1 MLTLKAVMQ
10 KEAYMELTL
19 SLDTGM
25 VCGKCGR
32 ELNKDAVIYYS
43 DKSCD
48 VYCCQ
53 CGEGKYTHIAGR
65 RVIKYVRTPDGFHPA
80 LTPEALDT
88 LENDIYY
95 AKPFGKTE
103 GKLIYRSS
111 GLCEIDCNKSL
122 DETIIECTDY
132 KALIL
137 FSVNDCFPLYDDDD
151 NEYNLACHLA
161 TLMYKLSEDGKQSL
175 LVDER
180 DCVVGIISTK
190 CVAADRDGL
199 AADMSLYRLVDDPY
213 ETEDPSPQCEA
224 KEQIC
229 TAPAD
234 AESILLRETV
244 NDDFAREMLNYVL
257 SRIKGQDNE
266 IRRAVYIVYEYL
278 KSIASGKPMHSVSW
292 IITAPSGSGKTEF
305 YRSIRDFFKAKK
317 IPVPVIQY
325 DMSRITETGFKGAE
339 SSEILKLAYKVNGT
353 SGYAIFFLDEADKR
367 FIPSYSGNGQDANRA
382 VQAELLT
389 MVEGTIRSID
399 ENEPSTTF
407 DTNKTMFVFMGAF
420 QDLRERKAVRT
431 AVRSTPIG
439 FTDGSKNAS
448 PESGQ
453 YVDYFYSDLSIED
466 MIEYGMLEEL
476 AGRITRVVNFHL
488 IEESEMRKLIKLK
501 AEEISKEAGVI
512 TEFSRNAYD
521 ELFEQAYTN
530 LGVRRPMNIIR
541 GCIQDALAK
550 IVFDK
555 SSAENDEYIIRI
567 DSVYEQPKI
576 KRSSGRKIPSVK
588 PCAKKSAGGWAKNT
602 NGVKVHKP

>member
-1 MLTLKAVMQ
+1 
-10 KEAYMELTL
+10 MELTL
-19 SLDTGM
+19 SLDKRM

-65 RVIKYVRTPDGFHPA
+65 RVIKYVRTPEGFHPA

-111 GLCEIDCNKSL
+111 GLCEIDSNKSL

-190 CVAADRDGL
+190 CVPADRDGL

-213 ETEDPSPQCEA
+213 ETDDPSPQCKV
-224 KEQIC
+224 KEQTC

-234 AESILLRETV
+234 AESILLKEII

-257 SRIKGQDNE
+257 GRIKGQDNE

-305 YRSIRDFFKAKK
+305 YRSIRDFFKEKK

-325 DMSRITETGFKGAE
+325 DLSRITETGFKGAE

-439 FTDGSKNAS
+439 FTDGSENAS

-453 YVDYFYSDLSIED
+453 YVDYFYSDLSIK
-466 MIEYGMLEEL
+466 
-476 AGRITRVVNFHL
+476 T
-488 IEESEMRKLIKLK
+488 
-501 AEEISKEAGVI
+501 
-512 TEFSRNAYD
+512 
-521 ELFEQAYTN
+521 
-530 LGVRRPMNIIR
+530 
-541 GCIQDALAK
+541 
-550 IVFDK
+550 
-555 SSAENDEYIIRI
+555 
-567 DSVYEQPKI
+567 
-576 KRSSGRKIPSVK
+576 
-588 PCAKKSAGGWAKNT
+588 
-602 NGVKVHKP
+602 

>member
-1 MLTLKAVMQ
+1 
-10 KEAYMELTL
+10 MELTL
-19 SLDTGM
+19 SFNKRM

-32 ELNKDAVIYYS
+32 KLNEDAVIYYS

-111 GLCEIDCNKSL
+111 GLCEIDSNKSL

-151 NEYNLACHLA
+151 NEHNLECHLA
-161 TLMYKLSEDGKQSL
+161 TWMYKLSDDGKQSL
-175 LVDER
+175 LVDDS
-180 DCVVGIISTK
+180 DCVVGVISTK
-190 CVAADRDGL
+190 CVPANRDGL

-213 ETEDPSPQCEA
+213 ETEDPPPQCKA
-224 KEQIC
+224 KEQTC

-339 SSEILKLAYKVNGT
+339 SSEILKLAYNVNGT

-367 FIPSYSGNGQDANRA
+367 FIPSYSSNGQDMNRA

-399 ENEPSTTF
+399 ENEPSMTF

-439 FTDGSKNAS
+439 FTDGSENAS

-550 IVFDK
+550 IVFDQ
-555 SSAENDEYIIRI
+555 SPAENDEYIIRI
-567 DSVYEQPKI
+567 DSVHEQPKI

-588 PCAKKSAGGWAKNT
+588 PCVKKSRTDGIKI
-602 NGVKVHKP
+602 

>member
-1 MLTLKAVMQ
+1 
-10 KEAYMELTL
+10 MELTL
-19 SLDTGM
+19 SFNKRM

-32 ELNKDAVIYYS
+32 KLNEDAVIYYS

-95 AKPFGKTE
+95 AKPFGETE
-103 GKLIYRSS
+103 EKLIYRSS
-111 GLCEIDCNKSL
+111 GLCKIDSNKSL

-137 FSVNDCFPLYDDDD
+137 FSANDCFSLYDDDSD
-151 NEYNLACHLA
+151 EYNLECHLA
-161 TLMYKLSEDGKQSL
+161 TWMYKLSDDGKQSL
-175 LVDER
+175 LVDDS

-190 CVAADRDGL
+190 CVPANRDGL
-199 AADMSLYRLVDDPY
+199 AADMSLYRLVDDSY
-213 ETEDPSPQCEA
+213 ETGDPPPQCKA
-224 KEQIC
+224 KEQTC

-234 AESILLRETV
+234 AESILLRETL

-257 SRIKGQDNE
+257 GRIKGQDNE
-266 IRRAVYIVYEYL
+266 VRRAVYIVYEYL

-305 YRSIRDFFKAKK
+305 YRSIRDFFKEKK

-339 SSEILKLAYKVNGT
+339 SSEILKLAYNVNGT

-367 FIPSYSGNGQDANRA
+367 FIPSYSSNGQDMNRA

-431 AVRSTPIG
+431 TVRTTPIG
-439 FTDGSKNAS
+439 FTGGSENAS

-501 AEEISKEAGVI
+501 AEEISKKAGVI

-550 IVFDK
+550 IVFDQ
-555 SSAENDEYIIRI
+555 SPAENDEYIIRI
-567 DSVYEQPKI
+567 DSVHEQPKI

-588 PCAKKSAGGWAKNT
+588 PCVKKSRTDGIKI
-602 NGVKVHKP
+602 

>member
-1 MLTLKAVMQ
+1 
-10 KEAYMELTL
+10 MELTL
-19 SLDTGM
+19 SFKKRM

-32 ELNKDAVIYYS
+32 KLNEDAVIYYS

-65 RVIKYVRTPDGFHPA
+65 RVIKYVRTPEGFHPA

-95 AKPFGKTE
+95 AKPFGETE
-103 GKLIYRSS
+103 EKLIYRSS
-111 GLCEIDCNKSL
+111 GLCKIDSNKSL

-137 FSVNDCFPLYDDDD
+137 FSANDCFSLYDDSD
-151 NEYNLACHLA
+151 EYNLECHLA
-161 TLMYKLSEDGKQSL
+161 TWMYKLSDDGKQSL
-175 LVDER
+175 LVDDS
-180 DCVVGIISTK
+180 DCVVGVISTK
-190 CVAADRDGL
+190 CVPADRDGL
-199 AADMSLYRLVDDPY
+199 AADMSLYRLFDDPY
-213 ETEDPSPQCEA
+213 ETEDPPPQCEA
-224 KEQIC
+224 KELTC
-229 TAPAD
+229 TVPAD
-234 AESILLRETV
+234 AESILLREIV
-244 NDDFAREMLNYVL
+244 NDDFAKEMLNYVL
-257 SRIKGQDNE
+257 GRIKGQDNE

-305 YRSIRDFFKAKK
+305 YRSIRDFFKEKK

-325 DMSRITETGFKGAE
+325 DLSRITETGFKGAE

-367 FIPSYSGNGQDANRA
+367 FIPSYSSNGQDANRA

-431 AVRSTPIG
+431 AARSTPIG
-439 FTDGSKNAS
+439 FTGGSENAS

-550 IVFDK
+550 IVFDQ
-555 SSAENDEYIIRI
+555 SPAENDEYIIRI
-567 DSVYEQPKI
+567 DSVHEQPKI
-576 KRSSGRKIPSVK
+576 KRSPGRKIPSVK
-588 PCAKKSAGGWAKNT
+588 PCVKKSRTDGIKI
-602 NGVKVHKP
+602 

>member
-1 MLTLKAVMQ
+1 
-10 KEAYMELTL
+10 MELTL
-19 SLDTGM
+19 SFKKRM

-32 ELNKDAVIYYS
+32 KLNEDAVIYYS

-65 RVIKYVRTPDGFHPA
+65 RVIKYVRTPEGFHPA

-95 AKPFGKTE
+95 AKPFGETE
-103 GKLIYRSS
+103 EKLIYRSS
-111 GLCEIDCNKSL
+111 GLCKIDSNKSL

-137 FSVNDCFPLYDDDD
+137 FSANDCFSLYDDSD
-151 NEYNLACHLA
+151 EYNLECHLA
-161 TLMYKLSEDGKQSL
+161 MWMYKLSDDGKQSL
-175 LVDER
+175 LVDDS
-180 DCVVGIISTK
+180 DCVVGVISTK
-190 CVAADRDGL
+190 CVPADRDGL
-199 AADMSLYRLVDDPY
+199 AADMSLYRLFDDPY
-213 ETEDPSPQCEA
+213 ETEDPPPQCEA
-224 KEQIC
+224 KELTC
-229 TAPAD
+229 TVPAD
-234 AESILLRETV
+234 AESILLREIV
-244 NDDFAREMLNYVL
+244 NDDFAKEMLNYVL
-257 SRIKGQDNE
+257 GRIKGQDNE

-305 YRSIRDFFKAKK
+305 YRSIRDFFKEKK

-325 DMSRITETGFKGAE
+325 DLSRITETGFKGAE

-367 FIPSYSGNGQDANRA
+367 FIPSYSSNGQDANRA

-431 AVRSTPIG
+431 AARSTPIG
-439 FTDGSKNAS
+439 FTGGSENAS

-550 IVFDK
+550 IVFDQ
-555 SSAENDEYIIRI
+555 SPAENDEYIIRI
-567 DSVYEQPKI
+567 DSVHEQPKI
-576 KRSSGRKIPSVK
+576 KRSPGRKIPSVK
-588 PCAKKSAGGWAKNT
+588 PCVKKSRTDGIKI
-602 NGVKVHKP
+602 

>member
-65 RVIKYVRTPDGFHPA
+65 RVIKYVRTPEGFHPA

-95 AKPFGKTE
+95 AKPFDETE
-103 GKLIYRSS
+103 EKLIYRSS

-122 DETIIECTDY
+122 GETIIECTDY
-132 KALIL
+132 KVLIL
-137 FSVNDCFPLYDDDD
+137 FSANDCFSLYDDDSD
-151 NEYNLACHLA
+151 EYNLECHLA
-161 TLMYKLSEDGKQSL
+161 TWMYKLSDDGKQSL
-175 LVDER
+175 LVDDS

-190 CVAADRDGL
+190 CVPADRDGL

-213 ETEDPSPQCEA
+213 ETEDPPPQCKV
-224 KEQIC
+224 KEQTC

-234 AESILLRETV
+234 AESILLKEII

-257 SRIKGQDNE
+257 GRIKGQDNE
-266 IRRAVYIVYEYL
+266 VRRAVYIVYEYL

-305 YRSIRDFFKAKK
+305 YRSIRDFFKEKK

-367 FIPSYSGNGQDANRA
+367 FIPSYSGNGQDMNRA

-431 AVRSTPIG
+431 TVRSTPIG
-439 FTDGSKNAS
+439 FSGDSENAAS
-448 PESGQ
+448 ESGQ
-453 YVDYFYSDLSIED
+453 YVDHFYSELFIED

-550 IVFDK
+550 IVFDQ
-555 SSAENDEYIIRI
+555 SPAENDEYIIRI
-567 DSVYEQPKI
+567 DSVHEQPKI

-588 PCAKKSAGGWAKNT
+588 PCVKKSRTDGIKI
-602 NGVKVHKP
+602 

>member
-1 MLTLKAVMQ
+1 
-10 KEAYMELTL
+10 MELTL
-19 SLDTGM
+19 SFNKRM

-32 ELNKDAVIYYS
+32 KLNEDAVIYYS

-95 AKPFGKTE
+95 AKPFGETE
-103 GKLIYRSS
+103 EKLIYRSS
-111 GLCEIDCNKSL
+111 GLCKIDSNKSL

-137 FSVNDCFPLYDDDD
+137 FSANDCFSLYDDDSD
-151 NEYNLACHLA
+151 EYNLECHLA
-161 TLMYKLSEDGKQSL
+161 TWMYKLSDDGKQSL
-175 LVDER
+175 LVDDS

-190 CVAADRDGL
+190 CVPANRDGL
-199 AADMSLYRLVDDPY
+199 AADMSLYRLVDDSY
-213 ETEDPSPQCEA
+213 ETGDPPPQCKA
-224 KEQIC
+224 KEQTC

-234 AESILLRETV
+234 AESILLRETL

-257 SRIKGQDNE
+257 GRIKGQDNE
-266 IRRAVYIVYEYL
+266 VRRAVYIVYEYL

-305 YRSIRDFFKAKK
+305 YRSIRDFFKEKK

-339 SSEILKLAYKVNGT
+339 SSEILKLAYNVNGT

-367 FIPSYSGNGQDANRA
+367 FIPSYSSNGQDMNRA

-431 AVRSTPIG
+431 TVRTTPIG
-439 FTDGSKNAS
+439 FTGGSENAS

-488 IEESEMRKLIKLK
+488 IEGSEMRKLIKLK

-550 IVFDK
+550 IVFDQ
-555 SSAENDEYIIRI
+555 SPAENDEYIIRI
-567 DSVYEQPKI
+567 DSVHEQPKI

-588 PCAKKSAGGWAKNT
+588 PCVKKSRTDGIKI
-602 NGVKVHKP
+602 

>member
-1 MLTLKAVMQ
+1 
-10 KEAYMELTL
+10 MELTL
-19 SLDTGM
+19 SFNKRM

-32 ELNKDAVIYYS
+32 KLNEDAVIYYS

-53 CGEGKYTHIAGR
+53 CGEGKYKHIAGR

-95 AKPFGKTE
+95 AKPFGETE
-103 GKLIYRSS
+103 EKLIYRSS
-111 GLCEIDCNKSL
+111 GLCKIDSNKSL

-137 FSVNDCFPLYDDDD
+137 FSANDCFSLYDDDSD
-151 NEYNLACHLA
+151 EYNLECHLA
-161 TLMYKLSEDGKQSL
+161 TWMYKLSDDGKQSL
-175 LVDER
+175 LVDDS

-190 CVAADRDGL
+190 CVPANRDGL
-199 AADMSLYRLVDDPY
+199 AADMSLYRLVDDSY
-213 ETEDPSPQCEA
+213 ETGDPPPQCKA
-224 KEQIC
+224 KEQTC

-234 AESILLRETV
+234 AESILLRETL

-257 SRIKGQDNE
+257 GRIKGQDNE
-266 IRRAVYIVYEYL
+266 VRRAVYIVYEYL

-305 YRSIRDFFKAKK
+305 YRSIRDFFKEKK

-339 SSEILKLAYKVNGT
+339 SSEILKLAYNVNGT

-367 FIPSYSGNGQDANRA
+367 FIPSYSSNGQDMNRA

-431 AVRSTPIG
+431 TVRTTPIG
-439 FTDGSKNAS
+439 FTGGSENAS

-550 IVFDK
+550 IVFDQ
-555 SSAENDEYIIRI
+555 SPAENDEYIIRI
-567 DSVYEQPKI
+567 DSVHEQPKI

-588 PCAKKSAGGWAKNT
+588 PCVKKSRTDGIKI
-602 NGVKVHKP
+602 

>member
-1 MLTLKAVMQ
+1 
-10 KEAYMELTL
+10 MELTL
-19 SLDTGM
+19 SFKKRM

-32 ELNKDAVIYYS
+32 KLNEDAVIYYS

-65 RVIKYVRTPDGFHPA
+65 RVIKYVRTPEGFHPA

-95 AKPFGKTE
+95 AKPFGETE
-103 GKLIYRSS
+103 EKLIYRSS
-111 GLCEIDCNKSL
+111 GLCKIDSNKSL

-137 FSVNDCFPLYDDDD
+137 FSANDCFSLYDDDSD
-151 NEYNLACHLA
+151 EYNLECHLA
-161 TLMYKLSEDGKQSL
+161 TWMYKLSDDGKQSL
-175 LVDER
+175 LVDDS
-180 DCVVGIISTK
+180 DCVVGVISTK
-190 CVAADRDGL
+190 CVPADRDGL
-199 AADMSLYRLVDDPY
+199 AADMSLYRLFDDPY
-213 ETEDPSPQCEA
+213 ETEDPPPQCEA
-224 KEQIC
+224 KELTC
-229 TAPAD
+229 TVPAD
-234 AESILLRETV
+234 AESILLREIV
-244 NDDFAREMLNYVL
+244 NDDFAKEMLNYVL
-257 SRIKGQDNE
+257 GRIKGQDNE

-305 YRSIRDFFKAKK
+305 YRSIRDFFKEKK

-325 DMSRITETGFKGAE
+325 DLSRITETGFKGAE

-367 FIPSYSGNGQDANRA
+367 FIPSYSSNGQDANRA

-431 AVRSTPIG
+431 AARSTPIG
-439 FTDGSKNAS
+439 FTGGSENAS

-550 IVFDK
+550 IVFDQ
-555 SSAENDEYIIRI
+555 SPAENDEYIIRI
-567 DSVYEQPKI
+567 DSVHEQPKI
-576 KRSSGRKIPSVK
+576 KRSPGRKIPSVK
-588 PCAKKSAGGWAKNT
+588 PCVKKSRTDGIKI
-602 NGVKVHKP
+602 

>member
-1 MLTLKAVMQ
+1 
-10 KEAYMELTL
+10 MELTL
-19 SLDTGM
+19 SFKKRM

-32 ELNKDAVIYYS
+32 KLNEDAVIYYS

-65 RVIKYVRTPDGFHPA
+65 RVIKYVRTPEGFHPA

-95 AKPFGKTE
+95 AKPFGETE
-103 GKLIYRSS
+103 EKLIYRSS
-111 GLCEIDCNKSL
+111 GLCKIDSNKSL

-137 FSVNDCFPLYDDDD
+137 FSANDCFSLYDDSD
-151 NEYNLACHLA
+151 EYNLECHLA
-161 TLMYKLSEDGKQSL
+161 TWMYKLSDDGKQSL
-175 LVDER
+175 LVDDS
-180 DCVVGIISTK
+180 DCVVGVISTK
-190 CVAADRDGL
+190 CVPADRDGL
-199 AADMSLYRLVDDPY
+199 AADMSLYRLFDDPY
-213 ETEDPSPQCEA
+213 ETEDPPPQCEA
-224 KEQIC
+224 KELTC
-229 TAPAD
+229 TVPAD
-234 AESILLRETV
+234 AESILLREIV
-244 NDDFAREMLNYVL
+244 NDDFAKEMLNYVL
-257 SRIKGQDNE
+257 GRIKGQDNE

-305 YRSIRDFFKAKK
+305 YRSIRDFFKEKK

-325 DMSRITETGFKGAE
+325 DLSRITETGFKGAE

-367 FIPSYSGNGQDANRA
+367 FIPSYSSNGQDANRA

-399 ENEPSTTF
+399 ENEPSTIF

-431 AVRSTPIG
+431 AARSTPIG
-439 FTDGSKNAS
+439 FTGGSENAS

-501 AEEISKEAGVI
+501 AEEISKEGVI

-550 IVFDK
+550 IVFDQ
-555 SSAENDEYIIRI
+555 SPAENDEYIIRI
-567 DSVYEQPKI
+567 DSVHEQPKI
-576 KRSSGRKIPSVK
+576 KRSPGRKIPSVK
-588 PCAKKSAGGWAKNT
+588 PCVKKSRTDGIKI
-602 NGVKVHKP
+602 

>member
-1 MLTLKAVMQ
+1 
-10 KEAYMELTL
+10 MELTL
-19 SLDTGM
+19 SFKKRM

-32 ELNKDAVIYYS
+32 KLNEDAVIYYS

-65 RVIKYVRTPDGFHPA
+65 RVIKYVRTPEGFHPA

-95 AKPFGKTE
+95 AKPFGETE
-103 GKLIYRSS
+103 EKLIYRSS
-111 GLCEIDCNKSL
+111 GLCKIDSNKSL

-137 FSVNDCFPLYDDDD
+137 FSANDCFSLYDDSD
-151 NEYNLACHLA
+151 EYNLECHLA
-161 TLMYKLSEDGKQSL
+161 TWMYKLSDDGKQSL
-175 LVDER
+175 LVDDS
-180 DCVVGIISTK
+180 DCVVGVISTK
-190 CVAADRDGL
+190 CVPADRDGL
-199 AADMSLYRLVDDPY
+199 AADMSLYRLFDDPY
-213 ETEDPSPQCEA
+213 ETEDPPPQCEA
-224 KEQIC
+224 KELTC
-229 TAPAD
+229 TVPAD
-234 AESILLRETV
+234 AESILLREIV
-244 NDDFAREMLNYVL
+244 NDDFAKEMLNYVL
-257 SRIKGQDNE
+257 GRIKGQDNE

-305 YRSIRDFFKAKK
+305 YRSIRDFFKEKK

-325 DMSRITETGFKGAE
+325 DLSRITETGFKGAE

-367 FIPSYSGNGQDANRA
+367 FIPSYSSNGQDANRA

-399 ENEPSTTF
+399 ENEPSTIF

-431 AVRSTPIG
+431 AARSTPIG
-439 FTDGSKNAS
+439 FTGGSENAS

-550 IVFDK
+550 IVFDQ
-555 SSAENDEYIIRI
+555 SPAENDEYIIRI
-567 DSVYEQPKI
+567 DSVHEQPKI
-576 KRSSGRKIPSVK
+576 KRSPGRKIPSVK
-588 PCAKKSAGGWAKNT
+588 PCVKKSRTDGIKI
-602 NGVKVHKP
+602 

>member
-1 MLTLKAVMQ
+1 M
-10 KEAYMELTL
+10 
-19 SLDTGM
+19 
-25 VCGKCGR
+25 
-32 ELNKDAVIYYS
+32 
-43 DKSCD
+43 
-48 VYCCQ
+48 
-53 CGEGKYTHIAGR
+53 
-65 RVIKYVRTPDGFHPA
+65 
-80 LTPEALDT
+80 
-88 LENDIYY
+88 
-95 AKPFGKTE
+95 
-103 GKLIYRSS
+103 
-111 GLCEIDCNKSL
+111 CEIDSNKSL

-137 FSVNDCFPLYDDDD
+137 FSANDCFSLYDDDSD
-151 NEYNLACHLA
+151 EYNLECHLA
-161 TLMYKLSEDGKQSL
+161 TWMYKLSDDGKQSL
-175 LVDER
+175 LVDDS

-190 CVAADRDGL
+190 CVPANRDGL

-213 ETEDPSPQCEA
+213 ETEDPPPQCKA
-224 KEQIC
+224 KEQTC

-244 NDDFAREMLNYVL
+244 NDDFAKEMLNYVL

-305 YRSIRDFFKAKK
+305 YRSIRDFFKEKK

-325 DMSRITETGFKGAE
+325 DLSRITETGFKGAE

-399 ENEPSTTF
+399 ENEPSMTF

-439 FTDGSKNAS
+439 FTDGSENAS

-588 PCAKKSAGGWAKNT
+588 PCAKISAGGRAKNT

>member
-1 MLTLKAVMQ
+1 
-10 KEAYMELTL
+10 MELTL
-19 SLDTGM
+19 SFKKRM

-32 ELNKDAVIYYS
+32 KLNEDAVIYYS

-65 RVIKYVRTPDGFHPA
+65 RVIKYVRTPEGFHPA

-95 AKPFGKTE
+95 AKPFGETE
-103 GKLIYRSS
+103 EKLIYRSS
-111 GLCEIDCNKSL
+111 GLCKIDSNKSL

-137 FSVNDCFPLYDDDD
+137 FSANDCFSLYDDSD
-151 NEYNLACHLA
+151 EYNLECHLA
-161 TLMYKLSEDGKQSL
+161 TWMYKLSDDGKQSL
-175 LVDER
+175 LVDDS
-180 DCVVGIISTK
+180 DCVVGVISTK
-190 CVAADRDGL
+190 CVPADRDGL
-199 AADMSLYRLVDDPY
+199 AADMSLYRLFDDPY
-213 ETEDPSPQCEA
+213 ETEDPPPQCEA
-224 KEQIC
+224 KELTC
-229 TAPAD
+229 TVPAD
-234 AESILLRETV
+234 AESILLREIV
-244 NDDFAREMLNYVL
+244 NDDFAKEMLNYVL
-257 SRIKGQDNE
+257 GRIKGQDNE

-305 YRSIRDFFKAKK
+305 YRSIRDFFKEKK

-325 DMSRITETGFKGAE
+325 DLSRITETGFKGAE

-367 FIPSYSGNGQDANRA
+367 FIPSYSSNGQDANRA

-431 AVRSTPIG
+431 AARSTPIG
-439 FTDGSKNAS
+439 FTGGSENAS

-488 IEESEMRKLIKLK
+488 IEESKMRKLIKLK

-550 IVFDK
+550 IVFDQ
-555 SSAENDEYIIRI
+555 SPAENDEYIIRI
-567 DSVYEQPKI
+567 DSVHEQPKI
-576 KRSSGRKIPSVK
+576 KRSPGRKIPSVK
-588 PCAKKSAGGWAKNT
+588 PCVKKSRTDGIKI
-602 NGVKVHKP
+602 

>member
-1 MLTLKAVMQ
+1 
-10 KEAYMELTL
+10 MELTL
-19 SLDTGM
+19 SFNKRM

-32 ELNKDAVIYYS
+32 KLNEDAVIYYS

-95 AKPFGKTE
+95 AKPFGETE
-103 GKLIYRSS
+103 EKLIYRSS
-111 GLCEIDCNKSL
+111 GLCKIDSNKSL

-137 FSVNDCFPLYDDDD
+137 FSANDCFSLYDDDSD
-151 NEYNLACHLA
+151 ENNLECHLA
-161 TLMYKLSEDGKQSL
+161 TWMYKLSDDGKQSL
-175 LVDER
+175 LVDDS

-190 CVAADRDGL
+190 CVPANRDGL
-199 AADMSLYRLVDDPY
+199 AADMSLYRLVDDSY
-213 ETEDPSPQCEA
+213 ETGDPPPQCKA
-224 KEQIC
+224 KEQTC

-234 AESILLRETV
+234 AESILLRETL

-257 SRIKGQDNE
+257 GRIKGQDNE
-266 IRRAVYIVYEYL
+266 VRRAVYIVYEYL

-305 YRSIRDFFKAKK
+305 YRSIRDFFKEKK

-339 SSEILKLAYKVNGT
+339 SSEILKLAYNVNGT

-367 FIPSYSGNGQDANRA
+367 FIPSYSSNGQDMNRA

-431 AVRSTPIG
+431 TVRTTPIG
-439 FTDGSKNAS
+439 FTGGSENAS

-550 IVFDK
+550 IVFDQ
-555 SSAENDEYIIRI
+555 SPAENDEYIIRI
-567 DSVYEQPKI
+567 DSVHEQPKI

-588 PCAKKSAGGWAKNT
+588 PCVKKSRTDGIKI
-602 NGVKVHKP
+602 

>member
-1 MLTLKAVMQ
+1 
-10 KEAYMELTL
+10 MELTL
-19 SLDTGM
+19 SFNKRM

-32 ELNKDAVIYYS
+32 KLNEDAVIYYS

-95 AKPFGKTE
+95 AKPFGETE
-103 GKLIYRSS
+103 EKLIYRSS
-111 GLCEIDCNKSL
+111 GLCKIDSNKSL

-137 FSVNDCFPLYDDDD
+137 FSANDCFSLYDDDSD
-151 NEYNLACHLA
+151 EYNLECHLA
-161 TLMYKLSEDGKQSL
+161 TWMYKLSDDGKQSL
-175 LVDER
+175 LVDDS

-190 CVAADRDGL
+190 CVPANRDGL
-199 AADMSLYRLVDDPY
+199 AADMSLYRLVDDSY
-213 ETEDPSPQCEA
+213 ETGDPPPQCKA
-224 KEQIC
+224 KEQTC

-234 AESILLRETV
+234 AESILLRETL

-257 SRIKGQDNE
+257 GRIKGQDNE
-266 IRRAVYIVYEYL
+266 VRRAVYIVYEYL

-305 YRSIRDFFKAKK
+305 YRSIRDFFKEKK

-325 DMSRITETGFKGAE
+325 DMSRITETGFKCAE
-339 SSEILKLAYKVNGT
+339 SSEILKLAYNVNGT

-367 FIPSYSGNGQDANRA
+367 FIPSYSSNGQDMNRA

-431 AVRSTPIG
+431 TVRTTPIG
-439 FTDGSKNAS
+439 FTGGSENAS

-550 IVFDK
+550 IVFDQ
-555 SSAENDEYIIRI
+555 SPAENDEYIIRI
-567 DSVYEQPKI
+567 DSVHEQPKI

-588 PCAKKSAGGWAKNT
+588 PCVKKSRTDGIKI
-602 NGVKVHKP
+602 

>member
-1 MLTLKAVMQ
+1 
-10 KEAYMELTL
+10 MELTL
-19 SLDTGM
+19 SFKKRM

-32 ELNKDAVIYYS
+32 KLNEDAVIYYS

-65 RVIKYVRTPDGFHPA
+65 RVIKYVRTPEGFHPA

-95 AKPFGKTE
+95 AKPFGETE
-103 GKLIYRSS
+103 EKLIYRSS
-111 GLCEIDCNKSL
+111 GLCKIDSNKSL

-137 FSVNDCFPLYDDDD
+137 FSANDCFSLYDDSD
-151 NEYNLACHLA
+151 EYNLECHLA
-161 TLMYKLSEDGKQSL
+161 TWMYKLSDDGKQSL
-175 LVDER
+175 LVDDS
-180 DCVVGIISTK
+180 DCVVGVISTK
-190 CVAADRDGL
+190 CVPADRDGL
-199 AADMSLYRLVDDPY
+199 AADMSFYRLFDDPY
-213 ETEDPSPQCEA
+213 ETEDPPPQCEA
-224 KEQIC
+224 KELTC
-229 TAPAD
+229 TVPAD
-234 AESILLRETV
+234 AESILLREIV
-244 NDDFAREMLNYVL
+244 NDDFAKEMLNYVL
-257 SRIKGQDNE
+257 GRIKGQDNE

-305 YRSIRDFFKAKK
+305 YRSIRDFFKEKK

-325 DMSRITETGFKGAE
+325 DLSRITETGFKGAE

-367 FIPSYSGNGQDANRA
+367 FIPSYSSNGQDANRA

-431 AVRSTPIG
+431 AARSTPIG
-439 FTDGSKNAS
+439 FTGGSENAS

-550 IVFDK
+550 IVFDQ
-555 SSAENDEYIIRI
+555 SPAENDEYIIRI
-567 DSVYEQPKI
+567 DSVHEQPKI
-576 KRSSGRKIPSVK
+576 KRSPGRKIPSVK
-588 PCAKKSAGGWAKNT
+588 PCVKKSRTDGIKI
-602 NGVKVHKP
+602 

>member
-1 MLTLKAVMQ
+1 
-10 KEAYMELTL
+10 MELTL

-32 ELNKDAVIYYS
+32 KLNEDAVIYYS

-95 AKPFGKTE
+95 AKPFGETE
-103 GKLIYRSS
+103 EKLIYRSS
-111 GLCEIDCNKSL
+111 GLCKIDSNKSL
-122 DETIIECTDY
+122 DETIIECADY
-132 KALIL
+132 KVLIL
-137 FSVNDCFPLYDDDD
+137 FSANDCFSLYDDDSD
-151 NEYNLACHLA
+151 EYNLECHLA
-161 TLMYKLSEDGKQSL
+161 TWMYKLSDDGKQSL
-175 LVDER
+175 LVDDS
-180 DCVVGIISTK
+180 DCVVGVISTK
-190 CVAADRDGL
+190 CVPANRDGL
-199 AADMSLYRLVDDPY
+199 AADMSLYRLFEDPY
-213 ETEDPSPQCEA
+213 ETEDPPQCEA
-224 KEQIC
+224 KELTC
-229 TAPAD
+229 TVPAD

-244 NDDFAREMLNYVL
+244 NDDFAKEMLNYVL
-257 SRIKGQDNE
+257 GRIKGQDNE

-305 YRSIRDFFKAKK
+305 YRSIRDFFKEKK

-325 DMSRITETGFKGAE
+325 DLSRITETGFKGAE

-367 FIPSYSGNGQDANRA
+367 FIPSYSSNGQDANRA

-399 ENEPSTTF
+399 ENEPSMTF

-439 FTDGSKNAS
+439 FTDGSENAS

-550 IVFDK
+550 IVFDQ
-555 SSAENDEYIIRI
+555 SPAENDEYIIRI
-567 DSVYEQPKI
+567 DSVHEQPKI

-588 PCAKKSAGGWAKNT
+588 PCVKKSRTDGIKI
-602 NGVKVHKP
+602 

>member
-1 MLTLKAVMQ
+1 
-10 KEAYMELTL
+10 MELTL
-19 SLDTGM
+19 SFNKRM

-32 ELNKDAVIYYS
+32 KLNEDAVIYYS

-95 AKPFGKTE
+95 AKPFGETE
-103 GKLIYRSS
+103 EKLIYRSS
-111 GLCEIDCNKSL
+111 GLCKIDSNKSL

-137 FSVNDCFPLYDDDD
+137 FSANDCFSLYDDDSD
-151 NEYNLACHLA
+151 EYNLECHLA
-161 TLMYKLSEDGKQSL
+161 TWMYKLSDDGKQSL
-175 LVDER
+175 LVDDS

-190 CVAADRDGL
+190 CVPANRDGL
-199 AADMSLYRLVDDPY
+199 AADMSLYRLVDDSY
-213 ETEDPSPQCEA
+213 ETGDPPPQCKA
-224 KEQIC
+224 KEQTC

-234 AESILLRETV
+234 AESILLRETL

-257 SRIKGQDNE
+257 GRIKGQDNE
-266 IRRAVYIVYEYL
+266 VRRAVYIVYEYL

-305 YRSIRDFFKAKK
+305 YRSIRDFFKEKK

-339 SSEILKLAYKVNGT
+339 SSEILKLAYNVNGT

-367 FIPSYSGNGQDANRA
+367 FIPSYSSNGQDMNRA

-431 AVRSTPIG
+431 TVRTTPIG
-439 FTDGSKNAS
+439 FTGGAENAS

-550 IVFDK
+550 IVFDQ
-555 SSAENDEYIIRI
+555 SPAENDEYIIRI
-567 DSVYEQPKI
+567 DSVHEQPKI

-588 PCAKKSAGGWAKNT
+588 PCVKKSRTDGIKI
-602 NGVKVHKP
+602 

>member
-1 MLTLKAVMQ
+1 
-10 KEAYMELTL
+10 MELTL
-19 SLDTGM
+19 SFKKRM

-32 ELNKDAVIYYS
+32 KLNEDAVIYYS

-65 RVIKYVRTPDGFHPA
+65 RVIKYVRTPEGFHPA

-95 AKPFGKTE
+95 AKPFGETE
-103 GKLIYRSS
+103 EKLIYRSS
-111 GLCEIDCNKSL
+111 GLCKIDSNKSL

-137 FSVNDCFPLYDDDD
+137 FSANDCFSLYDDDSD
-151 NEYNLACHLA
+151 EYNLECHLA
-161 TLMYKLSEDGKQSL
+161 TCMYKLSDDGKQSL
-175 LVDER
+175 LVDDS
-180 DCVVGIISTK
+180 DCVVGVISTK
-190 CVAADRDGL
+190 CVPADRDGL
-199 AADMSLYRLVDDPY
+199 AADMSLYRLFDDPY
-213 ETEDPSPQCEA
+213 ETEDPPPQCEA
-224 KEQIC
+224 KELTC
-229 TAPAD
+229 TVPAD
-234 AESILLRETV
+234 AESILLREIV
-244 NDDFAREMLNYVL
+244 NDDFAKEMLNYVL
-257 SRIKGQDNE
+257 GRIKGQDNE

-305 YRSIRDFFKAKK
+305 YRSIRDFFKEKK

-325 DMSRITETGFKGAE
+325 DLSRITETGFKGAE

-367 FIPSYSGNGQDANRA
+367 FIPSYSSNGQDANRA

-431 AVRSTPIG
+431 AARSTPIG
-439 FTDGSKNAS
+439 FTGGSENAS

-550 IVFDK
+550 IVFDQ
-555 SSAENDEYIIRI
+555 SPAENDEYIIRI
-567 DSVYEQPKI
+567 DSVHEQPKI
-576 KRSSGRKIPSVK
+576 KRSPGRKIPSVK
-588 PCAKKSAGGWAKNT
+588 PCVKKSRTDGIKI
-602 NGVKVHKP
+602 

>member
-1 MLTLKAVMQ
+1 
-10 KEAYMELTL
+10 MELTL
-19 SLDTGM
+19 SFNKRM

-65 RVIKYVRTPDGFHPA
+65 RVIKYVRTPEGFHPA

-111 GLCEIDCNKSL
+111 GLCEIDSNKSL

-151 NEYNLACHLA
+151 NEHNLECHLA
-161 TLMYKLSEDGKQSL
+161 TWMYKLSDDGKQSL
-175 LVDER
+175 LVDDS
-180 DCVVGIISTK
+180 DCVVGVISTK
-190 CVAADRDGL
+190 CVPANRDGL

-213 ETEDPSPQCEA
+213 ETEDPPPQCKA
-224 KEQIC
+224 KEQTC

-234 AESILLRETV
+234 AESILLRETL

-317 IPVPVIQY
+317 RPVPVIQY

-339 SSEILKLAYKVNGT
+339 SSEILKLAYNVNGT

-367 FIPSYSGNGQDANRA
+367 FIPSYSGNGQDMNRA

-399 ENEPSTTF
+399 ENEPSMTF

-439 FTDGSKNAS
+439 FTDGSENAS

-453 YVDYFYSDLSIED
+453 YVDHFYSDLFIED

-541 GCIQDALAK
+541 GCIKDALAK

-588 PCAKKSAGGWAKNT
+588 PCAKISAGGRAKNT

>member
-1 MLTLKAVMQ
+1 
-10 KEAYMELTL
+10 MELTL
-19 SLDTGM
+19 SFNKRM

-32 ELNKDAVIYYS
+32 KLNEDAVIYYS

-95 AKPFGKTE
+95 AKPFGETE
-103 GKLIYRSS
+103 EKLIYRSS
-111 GLCEIDCNKSL
+111 GLCKIDSNKSL

-137 FSVNDCFPLYDDDD
+137 FSANDCFSLYDDDSD
-151 NEYNLACHLA
+151 EYNLECHLA
-161 TLMYKLSEDGKQSL
+161 TWMYKLSDDGKQSL
-175 LVDER
+175 LVDDS

-190 CVAADRDGL
+190 CVPANRDGL
-199 AADMSLYRLVDDPY
+199 AADMSLYRLVDDSY
-213 ETEDPSPQCEA
+213 ETGDPPPQCKA
-224 KEQIC
+224 KEQTC

-234 AESILLRETV
+234 AESILLRETL

-257 SRIKGQDNE
+257 GRIKGQDNE
-266 IRRAVYIVYEYL
+266 VRRAVYIVYEYL

-292 IITAPSGSGKTEF
+292 IITAPSGSRKTEF
-305 YRSIRDFFKAKK
+305 YRSIRDFFKEKK

-339 SSEILKLAYKVNGT
+339 SSEILKLAYNVNGT

-367 FIPSYSGNGQDANRA
+367 FIPSYSSNGQDMNRA

-431 AVRSTPIG
+431 TVRTTPIG
-439 FTDGSKNAS
+439 FTGGSENAS

-550 IVFDK
+550 IVFDQ
-555 SSAENDEYIIRI
+555 SPAENDEYIIRI
-567 DSVYEQPKI
+567 DSVHEQPKI

-588 PCAKKSAGGWAKNT
+588 PCVKKSRTDGIKI
-602 NGVKVHKP
+602 

>member
-10 KEAYMELTL
+10 KEANMELTL
-19 SLDTGM
+19 SLNNRM

-32 ELNKDAVIYYS
+32 KLNKDAVIYYS

-53 CGEGKYTHIAGR
+53 CGENKYTHIAGKK
-65 RVIKYVRTPDGFHPA
+65 VIRYVRTPDGFHPA

-95 AKPFGKTE
+95 AKPFGETE
-103 GKLIYRSS
+103 EKLIYRSS
-111 GLCEIDCNKSL
+111 GLCKIDRNKSF
-122 DETIIECTDY
+122 DETIIECADY
-132 KALIL
+132 KVLIL
-137 FSVNDCFPLYDDDD
+137 FSANDCIPLYDDND
-151 NEYNLACHLA
+151 EYNLECHLV
-161 TLMYKLSEDGKQSL
+161 TWMYKLSDDGKQKL
-175 LVDER
+175 LVDES
-180 DCVVGIISTK
+180 DCVVGVISTK
-190 CVAADRDGL
+190 CVPANRDGL
-199 AADMSLYRLVDDPY
+199 AADMSLYRLFDDPY
-213 ETEDPSPQCEA
+213 ETEDPPQCEA
-224 KEQIC
+224 KELTC
-229 TAPAD
+229 TVPAD
-234 AESILLRETV
+234 AESILLREIV
-244 NDDFAREMLNYVL
+244 NDDFAKEMLNYVL
-257 SRIKGQDNE
+257 GRIKGQDNE

-305 YRSIRDFFKAKK
+305 YRSIRDFFKEKK

-325 DMSRITETGFKGAE
+325 DLSRITETGFKGAE

-367 FIPSYSGNGQDANRA
+367 FIPSYSSNGQDANRA

-399 ENEPSTTF
+399 ENEPSMTF

-420 QDLRERKAVRT
+420 QDLREKKAVRT
-431 AVRSTPIG
+431 AVRTTPIG
-439 FTDGSKNAS
+439 FTGGSENAS
-448 PESGQ
+448 SESGRYSGR

-488 IEESEMRKLIKLK
+488 IEESKMRKLIKLK

-521 ELFEQAYTN
+521 ELFAQAYTN

-550 IVFDK
+550 IVFDQ
-555 SSAENDEYIIRI
+555 SPAENDEYIIRV

-576 KRSSGRKIPSVK
+576 KRSSVQKITSVK
-588 PCAKKSAGGWAKNT
+588 PCVKKSRADGIKI
-602 NGVKVHKP
+602 

>member
-19 SLDTGM
+19 SFNKRM

-32 ELNKDAVIYYS
+32 KLNEDAVIYYS

-65 RVIKYVRTPDGFHPA
+65 RVIKYVRTPEGFHPA

-95 AKPFGKTE
+95 AKPFDETE
-103 GKLIYRSS
+103 EKLIYRSS

-161 TLMYKLSEDGKQSL
+161 TWMYKLSEDGKQSL

-190 CVAADRDGL
+190 CVPANRDGL
-199 AADMSLYRLVDDPY
+199 AADMSLYRLFDDPY
-213 ETEDPSPQCEA
+213 ETEDPPQCEA
-224 KEQIC
+224 KGLTC
-229 TAPAD
+229 TVPAD

-244 NDDFAREMLNYVL
+244 NDDFAKEMLNYVL

-339 SSEILKLAYKVNGT
+339 SSEILKLAYNVNGT

-439 FTDGSKNAS
+439 FTDGSENAS

-550 IVFDK
+550 IVFDQ
-555 SSAENDEYIIRI
+555 SPAENDEYIIRI
-567 DSVYEQPKI
+567 DSVHEQPKI
-576 KRSSGRKIPSVK
+576 KRSSGRKIPS
-588 PCAKKSAGGWAKNT
+588 
-602 NGVKVHKP
+602 

>member
-1 MLTLKAVMQ
+1 
-10 KEAYMELTL
+10 MELTL
-19 SLDTGM
+19 SFKKRM

-32 ELNKDAVIYYS
+32 KLNEDAVIYYS

-65 RVIKYVRTPDGFHPA
+65 RVIKYVRTPEGFHPA

-95 AKPFGKTE
+95 AKPFGETE
-103 GKLIYRSS
+103 EKLIYRSS
-111 GLCEIDCNKSL
+111 GLCKIDSNKSL

-137 FSVNDCFPLYDDDD
+137 FSANDCFSLYDDDSD
-151 NEYNLACHLA
+151 EYNLECHLA
-161 TLMYKLSEDGKQSL
+161 TCMYKLSDDGKQSL
-175 LVDER
+175 LVDDS
-180 DCVVGIISTK
+180 DCVVGVISTK
-190 CVAADRDGL
+190 CVPADRDGL
-199 AADMSLYRLVDDPY
+199 AADMSLYRLFDDPY
-213 ETEDPSPQCEA
+213 ETEDPPPQCEA
-224 KEQIC
+224 KELTC
-229 TAPAD
+229 TVPAD
-234 AESILLRETV
+234 AESILLREIV
-244 NDDFAREMLNYVL
+244 NDDFAKEMLNYVL
-257 SRIKGQDNE
+257 GRIKGQDNE

-278 KSIASGKPMHSVSW
+278 KSIASGKSMHSVSW

-305 YRSIRDFFKAKK
+305 YRSIRDFFKEKK

-325 DMSRITETGFKGAE
+325 DLSRITETGFKGAE

-367 FIPSYSGNGQDANRA
+367 FIPSYSSNGQDANRA

-431 AVRSTPIG
+431 AARSTPIG
-439 FTDGSKNAS
+439 FTGGSENAS

-550 IVFDK
+550 IVFDQ
-555 SSAENDEYIIRI
+555 SPAENDEYIIRI
-567 DSVYEQPKI
+567 DSVHEQPKI
-576 KRSSGRKIPSVK
+576 KRSPGRKIPSVK
-588 PCAKKSAGGWAKNT
+588 PCVKKSRTDGIKI
-602 NGVKVHKP
+602 

>member
-1 MLTLKAVMQ
+1 
-10 KEAYMELTL
+10 MELTL
-19 SLDTGM
+19 SFKKRM

-32 ELNKDAVIYYS
+32 KLNEDAVIYYS

-65 RVIKYVRTPDGFHPA
+65 RVIKYVRTPEGFHPA

-95 AKPFGKTE
+95 AKPFGETE
-103 GKLIYRSS
+103 EKLIYRSS
-111 GLCEIDCNKSL
+111 GLCKIDSNKSL

-137 FSVNDCFPLYDDDD
+137 FSANDCFSLYDDDSD
-151 NEYNLACHLA
+151 EYNLECHLA
-161 TLMYKLSEDGKQSL
+161 TCMYKLSDDGKQSL
-175 LVDER
+175 LVDDS
-180 DCVVGIISTK
+180 DCVVGVISTK
-190 CVAADRDGL
+190 CVPADRDGL
-199 AADMSLYRLVDDPY
+199 AADMSLYRLFDDPY
-213 ETEDPSPQCEA
+213 ETEDPPPQCEA
-224 KEQIC
+224 KELTC
-229 TAPAD
+229 TVPAD
-234 AESILLRETV
+234 AESILLREIV
-244 NDDFAREMLNYVL
+244 NDDFAKEMLNYVL
-257 SRIKGQDNE
+257 GRIKGQDNE

-278 KSIASGKPMHSVSW
+278 KSIASGKSMHSVSW

-305 YRSIRDFFKAKK
+305 YRSIRDFFKEKK

-325 DMSRITETGFKGAE
+325 DLSRITETGFKGAE

-367 FIPSYSGNGQDANRA
+367 FIPSYSSNGQDANRA

-431 AVRSTPIG
+431 AARSTPIG
-439 FTDGSKNAS
+439 FTGGSENAS

-512 TEFSRNAYD
+512 
-521 ELFEQAYTN
+521 
-530 LGVRRPMNIIR
+530 I
-541 GCIQDALAK
+541 
-550 IVFDK
+550 
-555 SSAENDEYIIRI
+555 
-567 DSVYEQPKI
+567 SVYAD
-576 KRSSGRKIPSVK
+576 R
-588 PCAKKSAGGWAKNT
+588 
-602 NGVKVHKP
+602 

>member
-1 MLTLKAVMQ
+1 
-10 KEAYMELTL
+10 MELTL
-19 SLDTGM
+19 SLDKRM

-48 VYCCQ
+48 VCCCQ
-53 CGEGKYTHIAGR
+53 CGENKYTHIAGR
-65 RVIKYVRTPDGFHPA
+65 KVIKYVRTPDGFHPA

-95 AKPFGKTE
+95 AKPFGKSE
-103 GKLIYRSS
+103 VKLIYRSS
-111 GLCEIDCNKSL
+111 GLCKIDRNNSF

-137 FSVNDCFPLYDDDD
+137 FSANDCFSLYDDDSD
-151 NEYNLACHLA
+151 EYNLECHLA
-161 TLMYKLSEDGKQSL
+161 TWMYKLSDDGKQSL
-175 LVDER
+175 LVDDS
-180 DCVVGIISTK
+180 DCVVGVISTK
-190 CVAADRDGL
+190 CVPADRDGL
-199 AADMSLYRLVDDPY
+199 AADMSLYRLFDDPY
-213 ETEDPSPQCEA
+213 ETEDPPPQCEA
-224 KEQIC
+224 KELTC
-229 TAPAD
+229 TVPAD
-234 AESILLRETV
+234 AESILLREIV
-244 NDDFAREMLNYVL
+244 NDDFAKEMLNYVL
-257 SRIKGQDNE
+257 GRIKGQDNE

-305 YRSIRDFFKAKK
+305 YRSIRDFFKEKK

-325 DMSRITETGFKGAE
+325 DLSRITETGFKGAE

-367 FIPSYSGNGQDANRA
+367 FIPSYSSNGQDANRA

-431 AVRSTPIG
+431 AARSTPIG
-439 FTDGSKNAS
+439 FTGGSENAS

-550 IVFDK
+550 IVFDQ
-555 SSAENDEYIIRI
+555 SPAENDEYIIRI
-567 DSVYEQPKI
+567 DSVHEQPKI
-576 KRSSGRKIPSVK
+576 KRSPGRKIPSVK
-588 PCAKKSAGGWAKNT
+588 PCVKKSRTDGIKI
-602 NGVKVHKP
+602 

>member
-1 MLTLKAVMQ
+1 
-10 KEAYMELTL
+10 MELTL
-19 SLDTGM
+19 SFKKRM

-32 ELNKDAVIYYS
+32 KLNEDAVIYYS

-65 RVIKYVRTPDGFHPA
+65 RVIKYVRTPEGFHPA

-95 AKPFGKTE
+95 AKPFGETE
-103 GKLIYRSS
+103 EKLIYRSS
-111 GLCEIDCNKSL
+111 GLCKIDSNKSL

-137 FSVNDCFPLYDDDD
+137 FSANDCFSLYDDSD
-151 NEYNLACHLA
+151 EYNLECHLA
-161 TLMYKLSEDGKQSL
+161 TWMYKLSDDGKQSL
-175 LVDER
+175 LVD
-180 DCVVGIISTK
+180 DSACVVGVISTK
-190 CVAADRDGL
+190 CVPADRDGL
-199 AADMSLYRLVDDPY
+199 AADMSLYRLFDDPY
-213 ETEDPSPQCEA
+213 ETEDPPPQCEA
-224 KEQIC
+224 KEQTC
-229 TAPAD
+229 TVPAD
-234 AESILLRETV
+234 AESILLREIV
-244 NDDFAREMLNYVL
+244 NDDFAKEMLNYVL
-257 SRIKGQDNE
+257 GRIKGQDNE

-305 YRSIRDFFKAKK
+305 YRSIRDFFKEKK

-325 DMSRITETGFKGAE
+325 DLSRITETGFKGAE

-367 FIPSYSGNGQDANRA
+367 FIPSYSSNGQDANRA

-431 AVRSTPIG
+431 AARSTPIG
-439 FTDGSKNAS
+439 FTGGSENAS

-550 IVFDK
+550 IVFDQ
-555 SSAENDEYIIRI
+555 SPAENDEYIIRI
-567 DSVYEQPKI
+567 DSVHEQPKI
-576 KRSSGRKIPSVK
+576 KRSPGRKIPSVK
-588 PCAKKSAGGWAKNT
+588 PCVKKSRTDGIKI
-602 NGVKVHKP
+602 